1 MTDKIDLA
9 AMYAAAL
16 PQRTRENLLAQYCDY
31 ISLVRNLENV
41 VRRYKPAQLA
51 AYQINS
57 LFSKEDENPWSVDK
71 TDREERAAY
80 DSFVANEP
88 PAPDTHYCFV
98 SLNRTSPRF
107 AGEGPGIFSM
117 PESFAT
123 YGVSH
128 SLPARVERCVAA
140 FRKEEK
146 LKDAVFLVGGRW
158 KMRYQNEHGDRLLSE
173 AFEDEAVAKSYEAMM
188 DLLTL
193 LPEDKF
199 EYEDRELLAVQTEA
213 MASQLIAPFENVLL
227 SSFAALSE
235 ESNEA
240 LKKILGKRAGSS
252 FINRAE
258 SEGLIG
264 SAAVLQDGMNIRHLM
279 HHQWDTLDG
288 MGKFN
293 EWATVKNDSL
303 RRRFLDS
310 YARLCDKPI
319 SERLNAYAD
328 AAAGF
333 TPLISALNPDFL
345 VRGKNESNNKF
356 MTRLKEYR
364 RTRPEAG
371 MIIEMAYPYGSD
383 KKEAL
388 LKSISRQFPD
398 ARVIDRS
405 DMDIDGFL
413 ERIAEYIYRKN
424 YLEVFQ
430 QIEYRMSQFCLF
442 SGKNIQTN
450 AAVPY
455 LRSRRLM
462 SGKEAEQWA
471 EYRQLR
477 NDLSHKYLDAA
488 LMKRLKQ
495 ALPDFLKLAF
505 AMDDRITA
513 ASPVVRH
520 LHDNIYQAVH
530 ADGRVVEIDYEN
542 RRILGMKNLFDSS
555 EKAVSP
561 AEKSPTDKDKNK
573 KAARP
578 APSSRPAKKKI
589 SSRPYIEEYPNG
601 TGIGV
606 CGTEITSCRLP
617 NGVLINLRAGKMAY
631 PDGSKFYFGME
642 THNSLTV
649 KGGVRLITDKDFKV
663 QNYILNGK
671 SVNIAKNESAKFPNS
686 HGFALD
692 KHGYLQSEEFLSGGG
707 QVVKMSFQKGGE
719 VPQIRF
725 SDGTVLRLSPEKPVL
740 SHAGI
745 ELSYRSRKAF
755 AESYFDGGNGGHG
768 NSGNGGI
775 FPPGGGRGGR

>member
-57 LFSKEDENPWSVDK
+57 LFSKEDENPWSVEK
-71 TDREERAAY
+71 TDRDERAAY

-173 AFEDEAVAKSYEAMM
+173 AFEDEKVAKSYEVMM

-193 LPEDKF
+193 LPEDQF

-240 LKKILGKRAGSS
+240 LKKILGKRVGSN
-252 FINRAE
+252 FISQAE
-258 SEGLIG
+258 NEGLIG

-293 EWATVKNDSL
+293 EWATVKNNSL

-319 SERLNAYAD
+319 LERLNAYAD

-333 TPLISALNPDFL
+333 TPLITALNPDFL

-364 RTRPEAG
+364 RT
-371 MIIEMAYPYGSD
+371 
-383 KKEAL
+383 
-388 LKSISRQFPD
+388 
-398 ARVIDRS
+398 
-405 DMDIDGFL
+405 
-413 ERIAEYIYRKN
+413 
-424 YLEVFQ
+424 
-430 QIEYRMSQFCLF
+430 
-442 SGKNIQTN
+442 
-450 AAVPY
+450 
-455 LRSRRLM
+455 
-462 SGKEAEQWA
+462 
-471 EYRQLR
+471 
-477 NDLSHKYLDAA
+477 
-488 LMKRLKQ
+488 
-495 ALPDFLKLAF
+495 
-505 AMDDRITA
+505 
-513 ASPVVRH
+513 
-520 LHDNIYQAVH
+520 
-530 ADGRVVEIDYEN
+530 
-542 RRILGMKNLFDSS
+542 
-555 EKAVSP
+555 
-561 AEKSPTDKDKNK
+561 
-573 KAARP
+573 RP

-617 NGVLINLRAGKMAY
+617 NGVLVNLRAGNMAY

>member
-1 MTDKIDLA
+1 MIPNPARRRFAHSWGCGPL
-9 AMYAAAL
+9 
-16 PQRTRENLLAQYCDY
+16 R
-31 ISLVRNLENV
+31 SLSAR
-41 VRRYKPAQLA
+41 
-51 AYQINS
+51 S
-57 LFSKEDENPWSVDK
+57 
-71 TDREERAAY
+71 
-80 DSFVANEP
+80 
-88 PAPDTHYCFV
+88 
-98 SLNRTSPRF
+98 RTS
-107 AGEGPGIFSM
+107 AGAGSM

-123 YGVSH
+123 HGVSH

-173 AFEDEAVAKSYEAMM
+173 AFEDEKVAKSYEVMM

-193 LPEDKF
+193 LPEDQF

-319 SERLNAYAD
+319 LERLNAYAD

-356 MTRLKEYR
+356 MARLKEYR

-388 LKSISRQFPD
+388 LKSISRHFPD

-405 DMDIDGFL
+405 DMDINGFL
-413 ERIAEYIYRKN
+413 ARIEEYIYRKN

-488 LMKRLKQ
+488 LMKRLHQ

-542 RRILGMKNLFDSS
+542 RRILGIKNMFEDLDNPKAQLILSTHDTNLMCLKNTLLNHYWFLNKEDNKSELYCAADFEDLKREDLEKEYKRNSLKAKYNSRLF
-555 EKAVSP
+555 
-561 AEKSPTDKDKNK
+561 
-573 KAARP
+573 
-578 APSSRPAKKKI
+578 
-589 SSRPYIEEYPNG
+589 
-601 TGIGV
+601 
-606 CGTEITSCRLP
+606 EIP
-617 NGVLINLRAGKMAY
+617 
-631 PDGSKFYFGME
+631 SKFFI
-642 THNSLTV
+642 N
-649 KGGVRLITDKDFKV
+649 D
-663 QNYILNGK
+663 
-671 SVNIAKNESAKFPNS
+671 
-686 HGFALD
+686 
-692 KHGYLQSEEFLSGGG
+692 EE
-707 QVVKMSFQKGGE
+707 
-719 VPQIRF
+719 
-725 SDGTVLRLSPEKPVL
+725 
-740 SHAGI
+740 
-745 ELSYRSRKAF
+745 
-755 AESYFDGGNGGHG
+755 
-768 NSGNGGI
+768 
-775 FPPGGGRGGR
+775 